1 MSNKKGTLLTEEQRL
16 EKALTKKK
24 RRKIALKIFIG
35 FLVVL
40 ALFVG
45 ITTLISVIGV
55 QSNINKAHNY
65 GSAGCAQ
72 LEYSVEDNG
81 YVNIKSDKGLK
92 VMQLTDVHIGGGWM
106 SIKKDAMA
114 INTVAWQ
121 SRQPLAPGTAECPVC
136 HTPNFQDCT
145 AQQNAQSQSAPY
157 GQQAYSQ
164 PQGDP
169 YGQQAYSQPQ
179 GDPYGQQAHNQPQG
193 DTYGQQN
200 YNHGQ
205 TNYGEQAYNAGYNNW
220 GNPYQPPYGVPVNE
234 AQYRQMTEKADNAYI
249 LAIIG
254 LILGILMGPLFGWIM
269 GGIALSNGRQAY
281 EITGSEKARSATN
294 IAKWAIGVSTAIFA
308 VALIVCI
315 LMFTVFSA
323 TVLGGLY

>member
-1 MSNKKGTLLTEEQRL
+1 M
-16 EKALTKKK
+16 
-24 RRKIALKIFIG
+24 
-35 FLVVL
+35 
-40 ALFVG
+40 
-45 ITTLISVIGV
+45 
-55 QSNINKAHNY
+55 
-65 GSAGCAQ
+65 
-72 LEYSVEDNG
+72 
-81 YVNIKSDKGLK
+81 
-92 VMQLTDVHIGGGWM
+92 
-106 SIKKDAMA
+106 
-114 INTVAWQ
+114 
-121 SRQPLAPGTAECPVC
+121 C
-136 HTPNFQDCT
+136 HTPNFESCT
-145 AQQNAQSQSAPY
+145 AQQNAQSQSA
-157 GQQAYSQ
+157 
-164 PQGDP
+164 P

-200 YNHGQ
+200 YNHSQ
-205 TNYGEQAYNAGYNNW
+205 TNYGEQAYGAGYNNW
-220 GNPYQPPYGVPVNE
+220 GNPYQPPYGAPVNE

-269 GGIALSNGRQAY
+269 GGIALSSGRQAY

>member
-1 MSNKKGTLLTEEQRL
+1 MTYCEHCG
-16 EKALTKKK
+16 
-24 RRKIALKIFIG
+24 
-35 FLVVL
+35 
-40 ALFVG
+40 
-45 ITTLISVIGV
+45 
-55 QSNINKAHNY
+55 
-65 GSAGCAQ
+65 
-72 LEYSVEDNG
+72 
-81 YVNIKSDKGLK
+81 
-92 VMQLTDVHIGGGWM
+92 
-106 SIKKDAMA
+106 
-114 INTVAWQ
+114 
-121 SRQPLAPGTAECPVC
+121 QPLAPGTAECPVC
-136 HTPNFQDCT
+136 HTPNFAGCT
-145 AQQNAQSQSAPY
+145 AQQNAQSQSA
-157 GQQAYSQ
+157 
-164 PQGDP
+164 P

-200 YNHGQ
+200 YNPGQ

-308 VALIVCI
+308 VALVVCI

>member
-1 MSNKKGTLLTEEQRL
+1 MTYCEHCG
-16 EKALTKKK
+16 
-24 RRKIALKIFIG
+24 
-35 FLVVL
+35 
-40 ALFVG
+40 
-45 ITTLISVIGV
+45 
-55 QSNINKAHNY
+55 
-65 GSAGCAQ
+65 
-72 LEYSVEDNG
+72 
-81 YVNIKSDKGLK
+81 
-92 VMQLTDVHIGGGWM
+92 
-106 SIKKDAMA
+106 
-114 INTVAWQ
+114 
-121 SRQPLAPGTAECPVC
+121 QPLAPGTAECPVC
-136 HTPNFQDCT
+136 HTPNFEGCT
-145 AQQNAQSQSAPY
+145 AQQNTQSQSTPY

-193 DTYGQQN
+193 DTYNGS
-200 YNHGQ
+200 HGQ

-220 GNPYQPPYGVPVNE
+220 GNPYRPPYGAPVNE

-249 LAIIG
+249 LAMIG

-269 GGIALSNGRQAY
+269 GGIALSSGRQAY
-281 EITGSEKARSATN
+281 EITGSEKARSAIN

>member
-1 MSNKKGTLLTEEQRL
+1 MTYCEHCG
-16 EKALTKKK
+16 
-24 RRKIALKIFIG
+24 
-35 FLVVL
+35 
-40 ALFVG
+40 
-45 ITTLISVIGV
+45 
-55 QSNINKAHNY
+55 
-65 GSAGCAQ
+65 
-72 LEYSVEDNG
+72 
-81 YVNIKSDKGLK
+81 
-92 VMQLTDVHIGGGWM
+92 
-106 SIKKDAMA
+106 
-114 INTVAWQ
+114 
-121 SRQPLAPGTAECPVC
+121 QPLAPGTAECPVC

-145 AQQNAQSQSAPY
+145 AQQNAQSQGAPY
-157 GQQAYSQ
+157 DQQAYSQ

-179 GDPYGQQAHNQPQG
+179 GDPYGQQAHNQTQG

-205 TNYGEQAYNAGYNNW
+205 TNYGEQAYNAGCNNW

-234 AQYRQMTEKADNAYI
+234 AQYRQMAEKADNAYI

>member
-1 MSNKKGTLLTEEQRL
+1 MTYCEHCG
-16 EKALTKKK
+16 
-24 RRKIALKIFIG
+24 
-35 FLVVL
+35 
-40 ALFVG
+40 
-45 ITTLISVIGV
+45 
-55 QSNINKAHNY
+55 
-65 GSAGCAQ
+65 
-72 LEYSVEDNG
+72 
-81 YVNIKSDKGLK
+81 
-92 VMQLTDVHIGGGWM
+92 
-106 SIKKDAMA
+106 
-114 INTVAWQ
+114 
-121 SRQPLAPGTAECPVC
+121 QPLAPGTAECPVC
-136 HTPNFQDCT
+136 HTPNFQGCT
-145 AQQNAQSQSAPY
+145 AQQNTQSQSAPY

-169 YGQQAYSQPQ
+169 YGQQV
-179 GDPYGQQAHNQPQG
+179 HNQPQG

-200 YNHGQ
+200 YNHSQ

>member
-1 MSNKKGTLLTEEQRL
+1 MTYCEHCG
-16 EKALTKKK
+16 
-24 RRKIALKIFIG
+24 
-35 FLVVL
+35 
-40 ALFVG
+40 
-45 ITTLISVIGV
+45 
-55 QSNINKAHNY
+55 
-65 GSAGCAQ
+65 
-72 LEYSVEDNG
+72 
-81 YVNIKSDKGLK
+81 
-92 VMQLTDVHIGGGWM
+92 
-106 SIKKDAMA
+106 
-114 INTVAWQ
+114 
-121 SRQPLAPGTAECPVC
+121 QPLAPGTAECPVC
-136 HTPNFQDCT
+136 HTPNFESCT

-169 YGQQAYSQPQ
+169 YGQQA
-179 GDPYGQQAHNQPQG
+179 HNQPQ
-193 DTYGQQN
+193 
-200 YNHGQ
+200 
-205 TNYGEQAYNAGYNNW
+205 GYNNW
-220 GNPYQPPYGVPVNE
+220 GNPYQPPYGAPVNE

-269 GGIALSNGRQAY
+269 GGIALSSGRQAY